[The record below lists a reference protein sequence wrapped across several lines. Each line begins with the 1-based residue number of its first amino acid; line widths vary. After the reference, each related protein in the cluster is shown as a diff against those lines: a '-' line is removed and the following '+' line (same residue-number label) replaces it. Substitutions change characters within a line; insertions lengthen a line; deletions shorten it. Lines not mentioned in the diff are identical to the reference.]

1 MARHRSVA
9 RRAGGLTLLLALGFS
24 CKNFENYTPHLVT
37 IGGTVLQV
45 VALNYIGDKYEP
57 AVNLLM
63 GTLTPA
69 AAGMAQTWAQDYRR
83 QKELAALEKIE
94 QEIRQEQAALE
105 RVREEAGRAADAAGV
120 IAKGAPRAKA
130 GPLSAD
136 VALLRIRP
144 GEKPTPLRDG
154 EALSD
159 GRDGRAPADRL
170 RVLVRPDREAYVYV
184 VAIDAV
190 GRVQPLFPSTFGAP
204 SAALPADRVL
214 QLPSAADAYGLDEY
228 RGVQQ
233 VFVYAS
239 ERPNNALEAQLAR
252 FAREPLPKPTAGK
265 TYAVSEPTLVE
276 AGPASTVSARGLTN
290 VREESSIE
298 LGEDGAAVVAERAV
312 AGPGESL
319 VVTRWFEHQ

>member
-9 RRAGGLTLLLALGFS
+9 RRAGGLTLIVALGFS
-24 CKNFENYTPHLVT
+24 CKNLESYTPHLVT

-45 VALNYIGDKYEP
+45 VALNYIDDKYEP

-105 RVREEAGRAADAAGV
+105 RAREETKLAADAAGV

-136 VALLRIRP
+136 VALLRVRP

-154 EALSD
+154 DVLSD
-159 GRDGRAPADRL
+159 GRESGAPADRL
-170 RVLVRPDREAYVYV
+170 RVLVRPDRDAHVYV
-184 VAIDAV
+184 VGVDAV
-190 GRVQPLFPSTFGAP
+190 GRVQPLFPRTFAAP
-204 SAALPADRVL
+204 SAAVPAGRLL
-214 QLPSAADAYGLDEY
+214 QLPSSTDAYGLDEY

-239 ERPNNALEAQLAR
+239 ERPNDALEAQLAR

-265 TYAVSEPTLVE
+265 TYVVSEPTLVE

-290 VREESSIE
+290 VRPESSVE
-298 LGEDGAAVVAERAV
+298 LGESGEAIVMERAV
-312 AGPGESL
+312 ANPGESL